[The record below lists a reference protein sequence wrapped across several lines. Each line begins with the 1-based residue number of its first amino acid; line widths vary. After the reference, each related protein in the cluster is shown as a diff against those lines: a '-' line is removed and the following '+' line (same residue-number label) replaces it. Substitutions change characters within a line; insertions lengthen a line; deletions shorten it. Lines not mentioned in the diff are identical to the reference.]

1 GLNLTEAQKSLIL
14 EILLDPTG
22 QRTLIDSQNRYR
34 AALAAYKRELV
45 GPVVERAAKVF
56 ADHGL
61 LAPEQ
66 LQPMSLA
73 SILKL
78 VSERRQQGLATP
90 VTGLKLLVGSREE
103 VEKAWQQVQAMGLDL
118 AGNGMLSF
126 AVKKEDIIVDRLLLG
141 QLDASTD
148 AQGYLALVR
157 FDPASSLSVEGMVG
171 KLNEQLYFSLN
182 PEDNY
187 EGFELDQWG
196 FCSLVVG
203 AQGRPGFIDDREAVY
218 ARTRRVFDLSRTDL
232 LNDHILVRAVRQLVP
247 SKTGRDAIKALEA
260 LHSLILQARTEAL
273 SQKKEGESELQCLSR
288 CFDAVLKRLLDARSD
303 RAIMAKVLEETM
315 ERTSRQVCLFDGRFA
330 ENSAMRTVLENLRA
344 DGSRISG
351 ALEDN
356 AALLAFGFSSEEIAR
371 YRDRITAVQR
381 DAFNYLIMSDKT
393 YDGAKYLDIIRN
405 AFYRTWNDPVKS
417 PRMRLVS
424 LTRLLNELNAYDD
437 SRILDEE
444 LFSLEEA
451 EIAERVLRYLN
462 RKAGASASGPALS
475 ELRREAFRIAD
486 SIYSMLFHV
495 KLVALS
501 SIAPEVQVTGPLAA
515 VEFMRSRP
523 KQNFVQ
529 EDFGARVEAGLRSQT
544 ISSGR
549 TLFDVHSKV
558 QELDRRR

>member
-1 GLNLTEAQKSLIL
+1 
-14 EILLDPTG
+14 
-22 QRTLIDSQNRYR
+22 
-34 AALAAYKRELV
+34 
-45 GPVVERAAKVF
+45 
-56 ADHGL
+56 
-61 LAPEQ
+61 
-66 LQPMSLA
+66 M
-73 SILKL
+73 
-78 VSERRQQGLATP
+78 
-90 VTGLKLLVGSREE
+90 
-103 VEKAWQQVQAMGLDL
+103 
-118 AGNGMLSF
+118 
-126 AVKKEDIIVDRLLLG
+126 
-141 QLDASTD
+141 
-148 AQGYLALVR
+148 
-157 FDPASSLSVEGMVG
+157 
-171 KLNEQLYFSLN
+171 
-182 PEDNY
+182 
-187 EGFELDQWG
+187 
-196 FCSLVVG
+196 
-203 AQGRPGFIDDREAVY
+203 
-218 ARTRRVFDLSRTDL
+218 
-232 LNDHILVRAVRQLVP
+232 
-247 SKTGRDAIKALEA
+247 
-260 LHSLILQARTEAL
+260 
-273 SQKKEGESELQCLSR
+273 
-288 CFDAVLKRLLDARSD
+288 RS
-303 RAIMAKVLEETM
+303 
-315 ERTSRQVCLFDGRFA
+315 
-330 ENSAMRTVLENLRA
+330 VLENLRA

-371 YRDRITAVQR
+371 YRDRVTAVQR
-381 DAFNYLIMSDKT
+381 DAFNYLIMSEKT

-444 LFSLEEA
+444 LFSIEEA

-462 RKAGASASGPALS
+462 RKAGDSASGPALS